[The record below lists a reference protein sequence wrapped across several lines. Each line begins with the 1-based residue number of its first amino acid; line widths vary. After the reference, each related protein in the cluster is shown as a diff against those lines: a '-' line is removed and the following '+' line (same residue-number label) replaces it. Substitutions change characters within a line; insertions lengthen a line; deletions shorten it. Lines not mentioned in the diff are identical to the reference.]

1 MCLDSYRRSWK
12 LWISDVTDLVILYY
26 KWVKHVITLYI
37 SIKTL
42 IIRHMEDHRVD
53 LVCPKM
59 NRAPPHKN
67 NLIGTAAVGVSKL
80 VPLKMNNKAL
90 STGLLLL
97 ARSLTNRKLVALD
110 HRLTIRLKTP
120 SKSIQHFVK
129 VITTRNEELNNFGV
143 PTKKPRPPITR
154 GLPQWRHATAM

>member
-1 MCLDSYRRSWK
+1 M
-12 LWISDVTDLVILYY
+12 TDLVILYY

-59 NRAPPHKN
+59 SRAPPHKN

-120 SKSIQHFVK
+120 SKSIQHSSLV
-129 VITTRNEELNNFGV
+129 TRNEELNNFGV
-143 PTKKPRPPITR
+143 PTKKPRLPITR
-154 GLPQWRHATAM
+154 GLPQ

>member
-1 MCLDSYRRSWK
+1 MGG
-12 LWISDVTDLVILYY
+12 
-26 KWVKHVITLYI
+26 
-37 SIKTL
+37 
-42 IIRHMEDHRVD
+42 
-53 LVCPKM
+53 
-59 NRAPPHKN
+59 APLHNN

-90 STGLLLL
+90 STSLLLL

-129 VITTRNEELNNFGV
+129 VIITRNKQLNSFRV
-143 PTKKPRPPITR
+143 PTKKPRPPIVR
-154 GLPQWRHATAM
+154 GLPSDVTQQRRKPSEISRKQEENTGTEKDLRLAQCIASIKQSLFLLNC